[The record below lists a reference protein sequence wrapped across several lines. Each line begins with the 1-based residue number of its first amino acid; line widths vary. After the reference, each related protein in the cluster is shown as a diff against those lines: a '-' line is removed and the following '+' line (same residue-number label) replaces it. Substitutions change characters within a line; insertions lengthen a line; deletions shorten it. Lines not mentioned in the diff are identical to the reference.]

1 MPRRVRCTFTYV
13 GQTAVNFNIP
23 KAEAL
28 IVGFILRLR
37 RQDAAK
43 AVNDVAIIAID
54 HIPVGRLHLEPVT
67 RRPGT
72 PTQHTPITAASAR
85 AAFVSIKAPF
95 PNVSADVV
103 QA

>member
-1 MPRRVRCTFTYV
+1 MPRRVRCTSTYV

-28 IVGFILRLR
+28 IVGFILGLR

-43 AVNDVAIIAID
+43 AVNNISIIAID
-54 HIPVGRLHLEPVT
+54 DIPVGRLHLEAIA

-72 PTQHTPITAASAR
+72 ASQHTPITTASAR

-95 PNVSADVV
+95 PNVSAEIV